1 MKNIRIK
8 NLLAIF
14 TACAILTVSLYGC
27 GNSTKQTSTAST
39 PQNEEKLFEIEA
51 YGVVDPQISAQQIIA
66 DKKGFFK
73 EEGLNVTNKLLQ
85 SGGDISP
92 LISGN
97 TAKVSFE
104 STYTDIALAANNVD
118 VKMLATMANIG
129 DTQCVVAGKNVNI
142 NSAKDIEGK
151 KIGIASGAG
160 VLIAIRNMCEDLGVD
175 VNKIQ
180 FVILS
185 PSDQISALERGDID
199 MMACWEPWV
208 TNATDAGGKLLF
220 SGLNSY
226 LSEKTGPVEWLNFH
240 TTLQVTGD
248 FLKNNPK
255 QVESL
260 LKALSKAT
268 DFINKNPEESAKIIA
283 AEINLDAEKVKK
295 IMSRNVYTMKFDK
308 SFEDSSNGMAEFM
321 HEMGN
326 INSVPKFETYAD
338 YTPLK
343 NALPELVTVN

>member
-1 MKNIRIK
+1 MKKIRIK

-14 TACAILTVSLYGC
+14 TTCAILTTSLYGC
-27 GNSTKQTSTAST
+27 GNSTNTPQTSAS
-39 PQNEEKLFEIEA
+39 NDKKLFEIEA

-66 DKKGFFK
+66 DKKGFFE
-73 EEGLNVTNKLLQ
+73 EEGLKVTNKLMQ

-92 LISGN
+92 LISGG

-129 DTQCVVAGKNVNI
+129 DTQCVVAGKNVTI

-160 VLIAIRNMCEDLGVD
+160 VLIAIRNMCKDLGVD

-185 PSDQISALERGDID
+185 PSDQISSLERGDID

-208 TNATDAGGKLLF
+208 SNALNAGGKLLF

-226 LSEKTGPVEWLNFH
+226 LPEKTGSVQWLNFH

-268 DFINKNPEESAKIIA
+268 DYINKNPDECAKIIA
-283 AEINLDAEKVKK
+283 SEINLDEKQVLNIMKK
-295 IMSRNVYTMKFDK
+295 NVYTMKFDK
-308 SFEDSSNGMAEFM
+308 SFIDSTNEMAAFM

-326 INSVPKFETYAD
+326 ITSVPKFESYGD
-338 YTPLK
+338 PTPLK
-343 NALPELVTVN
+343 NAVPELVTVS

>member
-8 NLLAIF
+8 NLLSVCI
-14 TACAILTVSLYGC
+14 TCVILTTSLYGC
-27 GNSTKQTSTAST
+27 GNSANATQPSKSD
-39 PQNEEKLFEIEA
+39 EKKLFEVEA

-66 DKKGFFK
+66 DKKGFFE
-73 EEGLNVTNKLLQ
+73 EEGLKVTNKLLQ

-92 LISGN
+92 LISGGS
-97 TAKVSFE
+97 AKVSFE

-129 DTQCVVAGKNVNI
+129 DTQCVVAGKNVTI

-160 VLIAIRNMCEDLGVD
+160 VLIAIRNMCKDLGVD
-175 VNKIQ
+175 INKIQ
-180 FVILS
+180 FVILA

-208 TNATDAGGKLLF
+208 SNAINAGGKLLF

-226 LSEKTGPVEWLNFH
+226 LPEKNGSVNWLNFH
-240 TTLQVTGD
+240 TTVQVTGD

-268 DFINKNPEESAKIIA
+268 DYINKNPEESAKIIA
-283 AEINLDAEKVKK
+283 PVINLDEKQVLNIMKK
-295 IMSRNVYTMKFDK
+295 NVYTMKFDK
-308 SFEDSSNGMAEFM
+308 SFVDSTNEMASFM

-326 INSVPKFETYAD
+326 INSVPKFESFGD
-338 YTPLK
+338 STPLK
-343 NALPELVTVN
+343 NAVPELVSVN

>member
-1 MKNIRIK
+1 MKNTK
-8 NLLAIF
+8 LKKLLAVF
-14 TACAILTVSLYGC
+14 STLAVLTVSLYGC
-27 GNSTKQTSTAST
+27 SSSANKASTASD
-39 PQNEEKLFEIEA
+39 NGGNLFEIEA

-73 EEGLNVTNKLLQ
+73 EEGLKVTNKLLQ

-118 VKMLATMANIG
+118 VKILATMANIG
-129 DTQCVVAGKNVNI
+129 DTQCVVAGKNVTI

-160 VLIAIRNMCEDLGVD
+160 VLIAIRNMCKDLGVD
-175 VNKIQ
+175 INKIQ

-185 PSDQISALERGDID
+185 PSEQISALERGDID
-199 MMACWEPWV
+199 IMACWEPWV
-208 TNATDAGGKLLF
+208 TNALDTGGKLLF
-220 SGLNSY
+220 SGLHSY
-226 LSEKTGPVEWLNFH
+226 LPEKTGSVDWLNFH

-255 QVESL
+255 QAEAL
-260 LKALSKAT
+260 LKALAKAT
-268 DFINKNPEESAKIIA
+268 DYINKNPEESAKIIA
-283 AEINLDAEKVKK
+283 TELNLDSNKVQK
-295 IMSRNVYTMKFDK
+295 IMAKNVYTMKFDK
-308 SFEDSSNGMAEFM
+308 SFVDSSNVMAQFM
-321 HEMGN
+321 NETGN
-326 INSVPKFETYAD
+326 IKSVPKFDSYAD

-343 NALPELVTVN
+343 NALPELVTVD

>member
-1 MKNIRIK
+1 MINSKIK
-8 NLLAIF
+8 KLLAVI
-14 TACAILTVSLYGC
+14 TTLAVLTISLYGC
-27 GNSTKQTSTAST
+27 SSSAKQTSADSDNG
-39 PQNEEKLFEIEA
+39 QKLFEIEA

-73 EEGLNVTNKLLQ
+73 EEGLKVTNKLLQ

-118 VKMLATMANIG
+118 VKILATMANIG
-129 DTQCVVAGKNVNI
+129 DTQCVVAGKNVTI

-160 VLIAIRNMCEDLGVD
+160 VLIAIRNMCKDLGVD
-175 VNKIQ
+175 INKIK

-208 TNATDAGGKLLF
+208 SNAVDAGGKLLF
-220 SGLNSY
+220 SGLHSY
-226 LSEKTGPVEWLNFH
+226 LPEKTGSVDWLNFH
-240 TTLQVTGD
+240 TTLHVTGD
-248 FLKNNPK
+248 FLKEHPK
-255 QVESL
+255 ESEAL
-260 LKALSKAT
+260 LRALAKAT

-283 AEINLDAEKVKK
+283 AEINLDQSKVQK
-295 IMSRNVYTMKFDK
+295 IMSKNVYTMKFDK
-308 SFEDSSNGMAEFM
+308 SFVDSSNIMAQFM

-326 INSVPKFETYAD
+326 INSIPKFELYAD

-343 NALPELVTVN
+343 NALPELVTVNK